1 MAIDAII
8 WSETAVGTD
17 SGATATHAAQA
28 ITATAPNASITVN
41 RTHIV
46 TGISGHVDADSIVTI
61 ESPAS
66 TVLWQSK
73 IDISVEGFSFNF
85 PNLTVVG
92 GQGEAILGKIASS
105 SADCQVNLQGITR

>member
-1 MAIDAII
+1 MAIDATI

-17 SGATATHAAQA
+17 SGASATHAAQA
-28 ITATAPNASITVN
+28 
-41 RTHIV
+41 V
-46 TGISGHVDADSIVTI
+46 TDSDSIVTI

-73 IDISVEGFSFNF
+73 IDISVEGLSFNF
-85 PNLTVVG
+85 PDLTVVG